1 MTSGTVRLERQGQ
14 VADLVL
20 DRPQRLHALTLAM
33 LDEIDVHLD
42 KLADDDTVAVVRV
55 RSAGS
60 SCFCAGADLDEFAAH
75 TPSDIWRRWN
85 RRGQEVF
92 ARLAGLPHPSIAVL
106 HGHALGGGLELAL
119 HCDLRVAAI
128 TARLGLPET
137 TVGTIPGWSGVP
149 RLAEL
154 VGPGR
159 ARLMILTGRLLDAPV
174 AYDWGVVEVV
184 AEPADLDAAVD
195 RLTAEL
201 LDRPVVAMRLAREL
215 LARSGSPERLAGALA
230 AATGTT
236 AGRLA
241 AAQKAQKEAD
251 HAGLR

>member
-1 MTSGTVRLERQGQ
+1 VVRGIAYVTTWPARLPIRTRITAAFAAVMTLLLVGLGA
-14 VADLVL
+14 VAYLSMG
-20 DRPQRLHALTLAM
+20 RAM

-128 TARLGLPET
+128 TARLGAID
-137 TVGTIPGWSGVP
+137 G
-149 RLAEL
+149 LASLNDPASRAILEEL
-154 VGPGR
+154 GG
-159 ARLMILTGRLLDAPV
+159 AK
-174 AYDWGVVEVV
+174 
-184 AEPADLDAAVD
+184 
-195 RLTAEL
+195 
-201 LDRPVVAMRLAREL
+201 
-215 LARSGSPERLAGALA
+215 GSPVRGPAIVALSA
-230 AATGTT
+230 INLDPSPSA
-236 AGRLA
+236 
-241 AAQKAQKEAD
+241 
-251 HAGLR
+251 